1 MTSEYMAPYI
11 HVGGCTVTHL
21 SVVYVSKTPV
31 LNHCSRTKGYWYKT
45 KNHSGPALDS
55 RDSLTTRRGILR
67 PFPGIFTECGHFHSF
82 NFTHPGAGWQSFP
95 PQTHLYIQNIQTRK
109 STLDKIC
116 SAASLGVISW
126 TIQAQIH
133 QRTFTPTF
141 LYLLDLCWVSVG
153 FGACFFC
160 CSIHSETGCSLGKLP
175 FFSRGSTHE
184 QTMLFMSMGNL
195 EFAVYLN
202 CKLLNCVS
210 GPHEVHMDSLPE
222 PLYCEITV
230 LSHWPW
236 YWPRPPLKFD
246 TARFIVSHQNA
257 KWARAGNHSTT
268 VWLFQ
273 HKSQPCVI
281 MKL

>member
-1 MTSEYMAPYI
+1 MHFQLLSVTSHDQLHNLRLDKKKKKENPPKRKLISLCGRCSIMTSEYMAPYI

-21 SVVYVSKTPV
+21 SAVYVPKTPV

-67 PFPGIFTECGHFHSF
+67 PFPGVFTGCGHFHSS

-116 SAASLGVISW
+116 SAASIGVISW

-133 QRTFTPTF
+133 QKTFTPTF

-153 FGACFFC
+153 FGACFF
-160 CSIHSETGCSLGKLP
+160 
-175 FFSRGSTHE
+175 FFFFVAAYTVRQDAHWESCH
-184 QTMLFMSMGNL
+184 
-195 EFAVYLN
+195 
-202 CKLLNCVS
+202 
-210 GPHEVHMDSLPE
+210 SLPGVAHMSKQCYSC
-222 PLYCEITV
+222 L
-230 LSHWPW
+230 
-236 YWPRPPLKFD
+236 
-246 TARFIVSHQNA
+246 
-257 KWARAGNHSTT
+257 WA
-268 VWLFQ
+268 
-273 HKSQPCVI
+273 I
-281 MKL
+281 